1 MTADDRTWVGDASSY
16 RISTPLETLSR
27 VEPLLKNFGITR
39 VARHTGL
46 DNLGIPVWCAYTPN
60 SKSIVIAQGKG
71 ITDADAKASAVME
84 ALERVVAGHPS
95 IDIVTGTMS
104 GLANQRRLADPLP
117 SLIAGGQSDLRPDE
131 TIDWVAGRNLLN
143 GQEIFVPLEAV
154 ILDRTRQDNRYWM
167 SSDGLASG
175 NSDDEA
181 LLHGLLERIERDAY
195 VLWQVAP
202 ANYRHSRCVEPSLYG
217 GGAMADILARIERAG
232 LVLRLFDITSDI
244 GIPCFTAFLGPAG
257 VLSNRPLRYVEV
269 TNGSGAHPSPSV
281 AALRAVTEAAQS
293 RLTYISGARDDVS
306 AQTYRAS
313 LPDET
318 RVLFTC
324 APKEMPGHRQPILP
338 TTASMI
344 EHVLEKLSEA
354 NIPSA
359 IALRL
364 SSGDWPFSVIKALV
378 PALENPDGKRARR
391 FGARAIARTLWP

>member
-1 MTADDRTWVGDASSY
+1 MADAAPH
-16 RISTPLETLSR
+16 RIYTPLETLSR

-84 ALERVVAGHPS
+84 ALERAVAGHPS

-104 GLANQRRLADPLP
+104 GLANQGRLADPLP

-131 TIDWVAGRNLLN
+131 TIDWVAGRNVLN
-143 GQEIFVPLEAV
+143 GQEIFVPLETV
-154 ILDRTRQDNRYWM
+154 ILDRTRQNNRYWM

-202 ANYRHSRCVEPSLYG
+202 DSYRHSRCIDAALHG
-217 GGAMADILARIERAG
+217 AAAMADILARIERGG
-232 LVLRLFDITSDI
+232 LVLRLFDMTSDI
-244 GIPCFTAFLGPAG
+244 GIPCFTAFLSPAS
-257 VLSNRPLRYVEV
+257 VLSDRPLRYVEV

-318 RVLFTC
+318 RRLFTC
-324 APKEMPGHRQPILP
+324 IPREAPSSRQPTLSA
-338 TTASMI
+338 TASMI
-344 EHVLEKLSEA
+344 EYVLERLREA

-364 SSGDWPFSVIKALV
+364 SRDDWPFSVVKTLV

>member
-1 MTADDRTWVGDASSY
+1 MEDTAPQ
-16 RISTPLETLSR
+16 RIYTPRETLSR

-60 SKSIVIAQGKG
+60 AKSIVIAQGKG
-71 ITDADAKASAVME
+71 ITDDDAKASAVME
-84 ALERVVAGHPS
+84 ALERVVAGRPVV
-95 IDIVTGTMS
+95 DIVTATMS
-104 GLANQRRLADPLP
+104 GLAHQGRFADPLP
-117 SLIAGGQSDLRPDE
+117 SLIAGGQPDLRPDE
-131 TIDWVAGRNLLN
+131 TIEWVAGRNALN
-143 GQEIFVPLEAV
+143 GQEILVPLEAV
-154 ILDRTRQDNRYWM
+154 ILDRTRQNNRYWM

-175 NSDDEA
+175 NCDDEA

-202 ANYRHSRCVEPSLYG
+202 ASDRHSRCVDPSLYG
-217 GGAMADILARIERAG
+217 GAAMMDILARIERAG

-244 GIPCFTAFLGPAG
+244 GIPCLTAFLSPAG
-257 VLSNRPLRYVEV
+257 VLSDRPLRYVEV

-313 LPDET
+313 LRDET
-318 RVLFTC
+318 RRLFAC
-324 APKEMPGHRQPILP
+324 VPMEVPEYRQPILS
-338 TTASMI
+338 TTASVI
-344 EHVLEKLSEA
+344 EHVLEKLREA

-364 SSGDWPFSVIKALV
+364 SSEDWPFSVVKVLV